1 MKYIAFDCHRRY
13 TFGRVEDASGRVLW
27 EGRIPHRRGI
37 FLEFLE
43 GFEPSTPVALE
54 TILHLKEGTR
64 FHRITGG

>member
-1 MKYIAFDCHRRY
+1 LRETFEGLLEALRDEVVGRGRY
-13 TFGRVEDASGRVLW
+13 ERLTRLYLRG
-27 EGRIPHRRGI
+27 RGI

-54 TILHLKEGTR
+54 TILHLKGGTR